1 MPTEDC
7 TGRKDVLFIC
17 DSDGEYHPIS
27 PVDIEEAVNSLDLDV
42 SEVFKPDSGLIEIAF
57 DIKPDDGL
65 TLRDMALILM
75 GFDESKIRQNNWR
88 KMHGIPMKR
97 RHRT

>member
-1 MPTEDC
+1 MPTKDC

-27 PVDIEEAVNSLDLDV
+27 PVDIEEAVNALDLDV
-42 SEVFKPDSGLIEIAF
+42 SEIFEPDSGSIGITFAM
-57 DIKPDDGL
+57 KSPDGL
-65 TLRDMALILM
+65 TFSDIALILM
-75 GFDESKIRQNNWR
+75 GFEEEKIRQNNWR

>member
-1 MPTEDC
+1 MPTKDC

-42 SEVFKPDSGLIEIAF
+42 SEIFNLDSESIEIAF

-75 GFDESKIRQNNWR
+75 GFDEEKIRQNNWR
-88 KMHGIPMKR
+88 RMHGIPMKR
-97 RHRT
+97 RRMR